1 MKKIIKFVVL
11 SVLVGIWPLATA
23 HAYSTFLQSDLTPS
37 TAYYTNNLGTQAV
50 MTGGGSSANVGGIRN
65 DDGFSGP
72 IALGFTLSFF
82 GNNYSSFYANNNGN
96 VSFTA
101 GISAYIPSGPLGAN
115 VPIISPW
122 FADVDTRTSA
132 GVMYVQ
138 NDVAN
143 QWVIT
148 WDQVGYYNSHASP
161 TNSFQL
167 VLRGPGYSVP
177 TGEGTIGFFYK
188 TMGWEGTN
196 TSTTAAIGFGDGV
209 GDGVVL
215 EGSNLPG
222 LNSVVANHNTWF
234 VQQDGGIIVVPP
246 TSTPEPATMLLLG
259 LGLMGIAGARRKFK
273 K

>member
-1 MKKIIKFVVL
+1 MKKIIQYVVL
-11 SVLVGIWPLATA
+11 SLLVGVWSIASA

-50 MTGGGSSANVGGIRN
+50 MTGGGSNANVGGVRN

-72 IALGFTLSFF
+72 INFGFTLSFF
-82 GNNYSSFYANNNGN
+82 GQNYTSFYANNNGN
-96 VSFTA
+96 ISFNS
-101 GISAYIPSGPLGAN
+101 GISAFVPSGPLGAE

-122 FADVDTRTSA
+122 FADVDTRNSA
-132 GVMYVQ
+132 SGVMYIQ
-138 NDVAN
+138 NEVAN

-148 WDQVGYYNSHASP
+148 WDQVGYYNSNADL

-167 VLRGPGYSVP
+167 ILRGPGYSVP

-188 TMGWEGTN
+188 NMGWEVTD
-196 TSTTAAIGFGDGV
+196 TSTTAAIGFGNGA
-209 GDGVVL
+209 GAGVVL

-234 VQQDGGIIVVPP
+234 IQQDDDIIVVP
-246 TSTPEPATMLLLG
+246 TVPEPATMLLLG
-259 LGLMGIAGARRKFK
+259 FGLMGVAGVRRFK